1 MLVIFMPD
9 VRMTIR
15 LPIQDNQLIEMFVKT
30 GEFSTKS
37 DFIRQAIREYSNSHL
52 EEVIKKAESR
62 LKLQSLVNDI
72 QSTEEIWKP

>member
-1 MLVIFMPD
+1 MPD

-37 DFIRQAIREYSNSHL
+37 DFIRQAIREYSNNHL

-72 QSTEEIWKP
+72 EATEEIWKP

>member
-1 MLVIFMPD
+1 MPD

-37 DFIRQAIREYSNSHL
+37 DFIRQAIREYSNNHL

-62 LKLQSLVNDI
+62 LKLQNLVNDI
-72 QSTEEIWKP
+72 ESTEEIWKP

>member
-1 MLVIFMPD
+1 MPD

-37 DFIRQAIREYSNSHL
+37 DFIRQAIREYSNNHL
-52 EEVIKKAESR
+52 EGVIKKAEAR
-62 LKLQSLVNDI
+62 LKLQSLVNNI
-72 QSTEEIWKP
+72 EATEEIWKP